1 MKRFGLIRGLLLLLA
16 AAGVRT
22 NGGEPASA
30 PAAVANRVK
39 ESELTTITLTS
50 AAETHLGIEVVAA
63 ERKRVQ
69 RVRRV
74 PGEVMVPPGRSIVVS
89 APVAG
94 VVTVSAASQPSLT
107 GGERVARGQGLLRLQ
122 AGEGRDG
129 NTFVPADR
137 ISLAR
142 ARADLVAAQ
151 VEAEGQLGQARVRV
165 EAAEIRRK
173 RADELRQQ
181 GAGAQRAFDD
191 AQAEFELA
199 TTQHAAAQGRLDA
212 LRQILTALET
222 DGQSAVMI
230 ESPLDGYL
238 RALHAAPGEVVAAG
252 APLFEVAALDPIWVR
267 VPVYVGDLPAFTA
280 TDSARVCGL
289 GGDEGSV
296 APLATR
302 LGIPGNADARAAT
315 VDLHFEVANAD
326 AELRPGQRVMIEMMT
341 NQTTDRVVVPHTA
354 IVVDI
359 HGGAWVYEM
368 VGPHKF
374 TRRRVDVRDV
384 IGREAVLAR
393 GLPAGARVVT
403 SGAAELFGTEFGVG
417 K

>member
-1 MKRFGLIRGLLLLLA
+1 MKRSVLIRCFLLGLGA
-16 AAGVRT
+16 VAVRAF
-22 NGGEPASA
+22 GGEPASA
-30 PAAVANRVK
+30 PAAVAHRVK
-39 ESELTTITLTS
+39 ESELTTITLTPE
-50 AAETHLGIEVVAA
+50 AETHLGIELVSA
-63 ERKRVQ
+63 ERKRMS

-94 VVTVSAASQPSLT
+94 VVSVSAASQPTLT

-122 AGEGRDG
+122 PGEGRDG

-199 TTQHAAAQGRLDA
+199 STQRAAAQGRLDA
-212 LRQILTALET
+212 LRQILATLES
-222 DGQSAVMI
+222 DGQSAIVI

-238 RALHAAPGEVVAAG
+238 RALHAVPGEVVAAG

-267 VPVYVGDLPAFTA
+267 VPVYVGDLSAFAA
-280 TDSARVCGL
+280 TDSARVCGV
-289 GGDEGSV
+289 GGEDES
-296 APLATR
+296 AARLATR
-302 LGIPGNADARAAT
+302 LSIPGSADARAAT

-326 AELRPGQRVMIEMMT
+326 AELRPGQRVLIEMLSS
-341 NQTTDRVVVPHTA
+341 QTTDSVVVPHSA
-354 IVVDI
+354 ILVDI
-359 HGGAWVYEM
+359 HGGSWVYEL